1 MGQAEKNCKGGFM
14 EDSHHYH
21 SMKHLTVA
29 LEIQRIICPSKK
41 RALRWPGN

>member
-21 SMKHLTVA
+21 SMKLHETFD
-29 LEIQRIICPSKK
+29 RGT
-41 RALRWPGN
+41 GNPEDNLSL